1 MANIRLGDVLIE
13 QGLINNAQLGDALKY
28 QKERID
34 LRLGACLVEM
44 GFVSEE
50 EVIRALANKFNME
63 IADFSDIEIDINVVR
78 QIPENVARKYN
89 VIAIGEEEDA
99 LVIALDD
106 PINYY
111 AIEDVRSHV
120 GKRLIIKLATAS
132 VIKNAINYYYTEV
145 SAYNAAESANKQIE
159 EIQDI
164 VIEDLEDEA
173 PVIKLVN
180 TMIQRAYGQRASDIH
195 IEPFEKKTYVRMRI
209 DGVMNEFV
217 TLNKSITN
225 PLITRIKIL
234 ANLDIAEKRIPQ
246 DGHFKMRVEDC
257 NLNIR
262 VSILP
267 TVFGEKAVLRLLG
280 NKRKVDGE
288 KTFGMREADYLKVKK
303 MLEAPHGIIYLTGPT
318 GSGKT
323 TTLYMMLESLLDG
336 TKNISTIEDPVEK
349 NIDRINQTQ
358 VNNQAGMTFE
368 SGLRALLRQDP
379 DIIMVGETR
388 DNETA
393 SISVRASITGH
404 LVLSTLHTNSA
415 CDSIVRLEDMGVEP
429 YLLASSLTGII
440 SQRLMRKVCP
450 YCAVLEEPTVEEKV
464 FLPSDVFKVKHAKGC
479 ARCNN
484 TGYSGRMSVHEV
496 LVVDSTIR
504 KMISDRTDIDEIENY
519 AIKNQGMK
527 RIKQSAIDL
536 IKEGIST
543 VDELKKITFFND

>member
-13 QGLINNAQLGDALKY
+13 QGLINNAQLADALKY
-28 QKERID
+28 QKEHTD

-111 AIEDVRSHV
+111 AIEDVRSLV

-504 KMISDRTDIDEIENY
+504 KMISDKTDIDEIENY

>member
-28 QKERID
+28 QKEHTD

-111 AIEDVRSHV
+111 AIEDVRSLV

-246 DGHFKMRVEDC
+246 DGHFKVRVEDC

-288 KTFGMREADYLKVKK
+288 KTFGMRESDYLKVKK

>member
-13 QGLINNAQLGDALKY
+13 QGLINNAQLSDALKY
-28 QKERID
+28 QKEHTD

-50 EVIRALANKFNME
+50 EVIRALANKFDME
-63 IADFSDIEIDINVVR
+63 IADFSGVEIDINVVR

-89 VIAIGEEEDA
+89 VIAIGEEDDA
-99 LVIALDD
+99 LIIALDD

-111 AIEDVRSHV
+111 AIEDVRSLV

>member
-13 QGLINNAQLGDALKY
+13 QGLINNAQLGEALKY
-28 QKERID
+28 QKEHTD

-50 EVIRALANKFNME
+50 EVIRALANKFDME
-63 IADFSDIEIDINVVR
+63 IADFSGVEIDINVVR

-89 VIAIGEEEDA
+89 VIAIGEEDDA

-111 AIEDVRSHV
+111 AIEDVRSLV
-120 GKRLIIKLATAS
+120 GKRLVIKLATAS

-145 SAYNAAESANKQIE
+145 SAYNAAESANEQIE

-209 DGVMNEFV
+209 DGVMSEFV

-267 TVFGEKAVLRLLG
+267 TVFGEKAVLRLMG

-288 KTFGMREADYLKVKK
+288 KTFGMHEVDYIKVKK

-450 YCAVLEEPTVEEKV
+450 YCSLLEEPTAEEKV

-484 TGYSGRMSVHEV
+484 TGYSGRMAVHEV
-496 LVVDSTIR
+496 LVIDSPIR
-504 KMISDRTDIDEIENY
+504 KMISDRADIDEIENY

-536 IKEGIST
+536 IKEGVST

>member
-28 QKERID
+28 QKEHAD

-89 VIAIGEEEDA
+89 VIAIGEEDDA

-111 AIEDVRSHV
+111 AIEDVRSLV

>member
-1 MANIRLGDVLIE
+1 
-13 QGLINNAQLGDALKY
+13 
-28 QKERID
+28 
-34 LRLGACLVEM
+34 
-44 GFVSEE
+44 
-50 EVIRALANKFNME
+50 
-63 IADFSDIEIDINVVR
+63 
-78 QIPENVARKYN
+78 
-89 VIAIGEEEDA
+89 
-99 LVIALDD
+99 
-106 PINYY
+106 
-111 AIEDVRSHV
+111 
-120 GKRLIIKLATAS
+120 
-132 VIKNAINYYYTEV
+132 
-145 SAYNAAESANKQIE
+145 
-159 EIQDI
+159 
-164 VIEDLEDEA
+164 
-173 PVIKLVN
+173 
-180 TMIQRAYGQRASDIH
+180 MIQRAYGQRASDIH

>member
-28 QKERID
+28 QKEHTD

-111 AIEDVRSHV
+111 AIEDVRSLV

-440 SQRLMRKVCP
+440 SQRLMRKACP

-536 IKEGIST
+536 INEGIST